1 MATFPDGVIFRE
13 RDGLA
18 LSLGV
23 RDIFE
28 KLRVLDSKPLSTG
41 LDELQEGSQGDI
53 MVMKPEN
60 RFLRLDKRVI
70 DHKDYIYVINSTPE
84 RKQDV
89 LVSVF
94 MRIVFDKLKTS
105 FDSLIGTEL
114 TGLDQATAEKLCY
127 ELAMA
132 ENLTDQLFYF
142 SSVATGPLRLVTDR
156 VSPEKLVEWAVER
169 ASEIGVS
176 KNRTVVVECDDDL
189 PQIRIDRKKIGDC
202 LLTLLCNSLSY
213 SPASEAVTI
222 SAGVSRVGTS
232 ESLYMRVSD
241 RGRGMPPETIAKIF
255 DKHYHVERM
264 INSGD
269 KASRVS
275 IGLPYLKYIVESHGG
290 SVGVS
295 SVPGEGTTFEM
306 SFPLSLMGVARKN
319 PVGDPADLNIKI
331 EPWGIDAEFP
341 AREGFVGQVVDL
353 VERTMASREV
363 PEDEMTS
370 MSLVISESLAN
381 SIMHGPKGEGM
392 SIRMVMEFRDDGVVF
407 GVRDLGGKFFYPSFF
422 EQLARDRGMKAG
434 GRGILFIK
442 HFMDEIIYLINRDIS
457 TWLILFKAL

>member
-28 KLRVLDSKPLSTG
+28 KLKVLDSRPLSTG

-53 MVMKPEN
+53 MVMKPES
-60 RFLRLDKRVI
+60 RFLRLDKRAV

-84 RKQDV
+84 RRQDV

-105 FDSLIGTEL
+105 FDSLTTADL
-114 TGLDQATAEKLCY
+114 TGLNTVAAEKLCY

-156 VSPEKLVEWAVER
+156 VSPGKMIEWAVDR
-169 ASEIGVS
+169 TAEIGVS
-176 KNRTVVVECDDDL
+176 KNRTVEIECENDL
-189 PQIRIDRKKIGDC
+189 PEIRIDRKKIGDC
-202 LLTLLCNSLSY
+202 LLTLICNALSY
-213 SPASEAVTI
+213 SPATEAVTV
-222 SAGVSRVGTS
+222 SAGINRDGGS
-232 ESLYMRVSD
+232 ESLCIRVTDS
-241 RGRGMPPETIAKIF
+241 GRGMPPEIIERIF

-264 INSGD
+264 IGSGD
-269 KASRVS
+269 KADRVS
-275 IGLPYLKYIVESHGG
+275 IGLPYLKYVVESHGG
-290 SVGVS
+290 TVGVS
-295 SVPGEGTTFEM
+295 SVQGKGTTFEM
-306 SFPLSLMGVARKN
+306 KFPLSLVGVDRKRTM
-319 PVGDPADLNIKI
+319 GDPSELSIKL
-331 EPWGIDAEFP
+331 ESWGIDAEFP

-353 VERTMASREV
+353 VEHAMASREI

-392 SIRMVMEFRDDGVVF
+392 TIRMVMEFRDDGVVF
-407 GVRDLGGKFFYPSFF
+407 GVRDQGGKFFYPSFF